1 MTSRAGRSETIQG
14 KDTTLEH
21 AQQSAAGATRSGRAP
36 NTLANLRIVST
47 GAAVGAEVT
56 GIDLSQPIPDDV
68 AQALRDAWYERLV
81 LLFRDQDMT
90 PDQYLRAASIFGK
103 PQVGAAR
110 AYFEK
115 AGTLDTI
122 HTLPIPEISV
132 LSNLD
137 REGKPVMENAGL
149 GSLEVVWHSDNSY
162 IEEPPAGSTLYS
174 REIPDDGTGK
184 TSFNSQYLAYEEL
197 PDDLKQ
203 AIEGKR
209 SKQDSSRNSAGTLR
223 PGIKKPEKPEDVPG
237 PMHPLV
243 RKHPVTGRKA
253 LYLGRRRVYPSQY
266 VEGCGNEESEAL
278 LDRLWAHATQDKY
291 KWTHTWRVGDMLV
304 WDNRC
309 AMHYREPVNSTQ
321 RRVMWRSQF
330 QGERVMAG

>member
-1 MTSRAGRSETIQG
+1 M
-14 KDTTLEH
+14 EH
-21 AQQSAAGATRSGRAP
+21 AQPATPKPAPSPAGHTTNS
-36 NTLANLRIVST
+36 LAKLQIIPT
-47 GAAVGAEVT
+47 GAAVGAEVR

-68 AQALRDAWYERLV
+68 AQALRDAWSNYLV
-81 LLFRDQDMT
+81 LLFRDQEMT
-90 PDQYLRAASIFGK
+90 PEQYLKAASVFGR

-115 AGTLDTI
+115 AGTLDTL
-122 HTLPIPEISV
+122 HTLPVPEISV

-137 REGKPVMENAGL
+137 RAGNPVMENAGL

-162 IEEPPAGSTLYS
+162 IDEPPAGSTLYA

-184 TSFNSQYLAYEEL
+184 TSFNNQYMAYDEL
-197 PDDLKQ
+197 PADLKK

-209 SKQDSSRNSAGTLR
+209 SKQDASRNSAGTLR
-223 PGIKKPEKPEDVPG
+223 PGVKKPEKPEDVPG

-243 RKHPVTGRKA
+243 RVHPVTKRKA
-253 LYLGRRRVYPSQY
+253 LYLGRRRVWPSQFI
-266 VEGCGNEESEAL
+266 EGMAHEESEAV
-278 LDRLWAHATQDKY
+278 LDKLWAHATQKKY
-291 KWTHTWRVGDMLV
+291 EWTHTWRVGDMLV

-309 AMHYREPVNSTQ
+309 AQHYREPVNSMQ

-330 QGERVMAG
+330 QGEKVIPA

>member
-1 MTSRAGRSETIQG
+1 MEQT
-14 KDTTLEH
+14 
-21 AQQSAAGATRSGRAP
+21 QQSKSDLAAKANPAGNS
-36 NTLANLRIVST
+36 LARLEIVPS
-47 GAAVGAEVT
+47 GAAVGAEVR

-68 AQALRDAWYERLV
+68 AEALRDAWGKHLV
-81 LLFRDQDMT
+81 LLFRDQEMT
-90 PDQYLRAASIFGK
+90 PEQYLLAAQIFGK

-122 HTLPIPEISV
+122 HTLPVPEVSV

-137 REGKPVMENAGL
+137 KNGTPVKENAGL

-162 IEEPPAGSTLYS
+162 IEQPPAGSTLYA

-184 TSFNSQYLAYEEL
+184 TSFNNQYLAYEEL

-203 AIEGKR
+203 AVDGKR
-209 SKQDSSRNSAGTLR
+209 SKQDASRNSAGTLR
-223 PGIKKPEKPEDVPG
+223 PGVKKPEKPEDVPG

-243 RKHPVTGRKA
+243 RVHPATGRKA
-253 LYLGRRRVYPSQY
+253 LYLGRRRVYPSQFI
-266 VEGCGNEESEAL
+266 EGVSHEESEAL
-278 LDRLWAHATQDKY
+278 LDRLWEHATQPKY
-291 KWTHTWRVGDMLV
+291 AWQHVWRVGDMLV

-309 AMHYREPVNSTQ
+309 AMHYREPVNSDQ

-330 QGERVMAG
+330 QGEQVMPG